1 MSTAIR
7 RPTAT
12 LGEIEIWLRDRLRG
26 RSFYARLKS
35 LELLPT
41 VSRACGWQA
50 NVEGDFSEVEADECL
65 SDVTA
70 LQRLYAL
77 EP

>member
-1 MSTAIR
+1 MSVGMR

-12 LGEIEIWLRDRLRG
+12 LGEIEIWLRDRLR
-26 RSFYARLKS
+26 RQPFYARLKS

-50 NVEGDFSEVEADECL
+50 NVAGDFSKVEADECL
-65 SDVTA
+65 GAITA

-77 EP
+77 ET

>member
-1 MSTAIR
+1 MGAAMR

-12 LGEIEIWLRDRLRG
+12 LGEIEIWLRDRLRS
-26 RSFYARLKS
+26 RPFYSRLKS

-50 NVEGDFSEVEADECL
+50 NVQGDFSKVEADECL
-65 SDVTA
+65 GAVIG

-77 EP
+77 ET

>member
-1 MSTAIR
+1 MR

-26 RSFYARLKS
+26 RSFYGRLKS

-50 NVEGDFSEVEADECL
+50 NVDGDFSEVEAGECRG
-65 SDVTA
+65 DVIA

>member
-1 MSTAIR
+1 MSAAIR

-26 RSFYARLKS
+26 RSFYSRLKS

-50 NVEGDFSEVEADECL
+50 TVEGDLSEVEADEYL
-65 SDVTA
+65 GAVMA